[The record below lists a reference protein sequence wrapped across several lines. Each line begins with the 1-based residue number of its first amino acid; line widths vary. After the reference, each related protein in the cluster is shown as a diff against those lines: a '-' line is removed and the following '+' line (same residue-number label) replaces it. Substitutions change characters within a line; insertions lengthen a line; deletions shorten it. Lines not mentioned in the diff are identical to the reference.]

1 MKLVKNANQK
11 FLVEFHFFGKDGIPY
26 HKVVE
31 VEKIIYLNLKAF
43 QKGKSDEDYVF
54 HLIEANFVNAYLKS
68 IMDGLTSR
76 VFRTY
81 HASQMMEKK
90 LAEFTRADDSESRK
104 IKSFKKANNEVAIIL
119 NHKRQVAEKCTKKK
133 EKRKTKDEEFETG
146 LETSILYY
154 IDPRIVV
161 SWCRKWN
168 IPVEKVYS
176 EFQLEKF
183 DWAMSAK
190 ADFKF

>member
-1 MKLVKNANQK
+1 MNARLKN
-11 FLVEFHFFGKDGIPY
+11 
-26 HKVVE
+26 
-31 VEKIIYLNLKAF
+31 
-43 QKGKSDEDYVF
+43 
-54 HLIEANFVNAYLKS
+54 
-68 IMDGLTSR
+68 IMDGLTAR

-133 EKRKTKDEEFETG
+133 EKLKTKVEKKEFETG
-146 LETSILYY
+146 LETSIMYY

-161 SWCRKWN
+161 AWCRKWN
-168 IPVEKVYS
+168 IPVKKVYC
-176 EFQLEKF
+176 EFLLEKF